1 AAEPGDQLAHPNLA
15 TDHPIDRGAG
25 QHLRGAARMVAG
37 IDPAAAALLEPRRA
51 KAAQLVDVADAD
63 RHLQQM
69 QWTRAELTVLHQTD
83 FSSASAISSAP
94 SSTGSPAEEC
104 TASTPPS

>member
-1 AAEPGDQLAHPNLA
+1 VVVALAAEAGDELAHPDLA
-15 TDHPIDRGAG
+15 ADHPVDRAAG

-37 IDPAAAALLEPRRA
+37 IDPAGAALLEPRRA
-51 KAAQLVDVADAD
+51 KPPQLVDVADPD

-69 QWTRAELTVLHQTD
+69 QWCRAEPFVPHQPG

-94 SSTGSPAEEC
+94 SSTGSPA
-104 TASTPPS
+104 A